1 MGKIFLTISM
11 VGLLMTVGLLLY
23 IFAKKKTANLHA
35 IWDLALA
42 GDKLARAYCYVA
54 IGSFACAVVS
64 VFLMRGG
71 I

>member
-1 MGKIFLTISM
+1 MIGLFTTI
-11 VGLLMTVGLLLY
+11 GLLLY
-23 IFAKKKTANLHA
+23 IFVKKKTANLQA
-35 IWDLALA
+35 IWDQAIG

-64 VFLMRGG
+64 VFLMKGG